1 MQYTKCK
8 GARAT
13 KFAVRRALLLTLIWS
28 ACAPPAQTA
37 SSRTSPS
44 VIELSELESRSFP
57 TVYDAIRILRPSWLL
72 GTVGGV
78 YVDDVRTAGVD
89 WLRQTSVA
97 QIQRIEV
104 LSADEATARWGTREL
119 SARFIHVRRRR

>member
-1 MQYTKCK
+1 MQYTQLKA
-8 GARAT
+8 ARAT
-13 KFAVRRALLLTLIWS
+13 QFAVRRALFLTLIWS

-37 SSRTSPS
+37 TSRTSPS

-57 TVYDAIRILRPSWLL
+57 SVYDAIRSLRPSWLL

-78 YVDDVRTAGVD
+78 YVDDVRMAGVD

-97 QIQRIEV
+97 QVQRIEV
-104 LSADEATARWGTREL
+104 LSADEATAKWGTREL